1 MNKKRLAA
9 RYELE
14 RTFLGK
20 ESTTEFVERI
30 IRIHIESTPEIQES
44 MTVFC
49 GGMRET

>member
-1 MNKKRLAA
+1 MNKKRVAV

-20 ESTTEFVERI
+20 ESTTEFVEHI
-30 IRIHIESTPEIQES
+30 IRIHIKSTPEIQES
-44 MTVFC
+44 IAAYC

>member
-1 MNKKRLAA
+1 MNKKRVAV

-20 ESTTEFVERI
+20 ESTTKFVERI
-30 IRIHIESTPEIQES
+30 IRIHIEDAHETEEP
-44 MTVFC
+44 VKAYC